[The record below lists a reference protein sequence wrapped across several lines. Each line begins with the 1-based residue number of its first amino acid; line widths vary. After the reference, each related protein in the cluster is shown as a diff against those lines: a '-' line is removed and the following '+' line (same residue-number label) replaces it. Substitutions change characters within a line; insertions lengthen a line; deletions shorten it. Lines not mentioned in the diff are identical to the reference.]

1 MVAIK
6 AIFEI
11 ELDISRFTCRKVSA
25 KIVPRQIWGLNSS
38 EITEIRPASFSSH
51 VPEPIKTEEMYH
63 KYYGSVGENK
73 RYTIS

>member
-51 VPEPIKTEEMYH
+51 VPEPIKT
-63 KYYGSVGENK
+63 KGGGDVPQILWLSWRK
-73 RYTIS
+73 